1 MGFIPHPP
9 LYLSQVRPVDMAL
22 LLTIGAVWE
31 VVCRFYLLSVKQ
43 KSSSLVAK
51 EDKLEYLQHD
61 VELKRK
67 MGPSKFVET
76 SKLERQILA
85 LEQELESLTV
95 ANAKNLLQM
104 EKYLLRYGNMLL
116 AFFLFIA
123 YYGVPLMT
131 IQPLEDRFV
140 VLTRQQESEAAAA
153 DPTGSFLKA
162 LLFPVSYVGI
172 GSKISKWGID
182 PDVATSSIG
191 ALVVMWSAQVTTGK
205 LMDAVDA
212 YIL

>member
-9 LYLSQVRPVDMAL
+9 LYLSQVRPVDMLL

-31 VVCRFYLLSVKQ
+31 VGCRLYMLSVKQ
-43 KSSSLVAK
+43 KSASLLQK
-51 EDKLEYLQHD
+51 EDRLEFLTHD
-61 VELKRK
+61 ADVKRK
-67 MGPSKFVET
+67 MGPSHFVET
-76 SKLERQILA
+76 SKLERQVLA
-85 LEQELESLTV
+85 LEQELETLTV
-95 ANAKNLLQM
+95 NNAKSVVTM
-104 EKYLLRYGNMLL
+104 EKYLFRYGNMLL
-116 AFFLFIA
+116 ALTVLVL
-123 YYGVPLMT
+123 YYGIPVLT
-131 IQPLEDRFV
+131 IQALEDRFV
-140 VLTRQQESEAAAA
+140 TTDLESTP

-172 GSKISKWGID
+172 GTKISKWGMD
-182 PDVATSSIG
+182 SDVATSSIG

>member
-31 VVCRFYLLSVKQ
+31 VACRVYLLSVKQ
-43 KSSSLVAK
+43 KSSSLIAK
-51 EDKLEYLQHD
+51 EDRLEFLQHD
-61 VELKRK
+61 ADLKRK
-67 MGPSKFVET
+67 MGPSHFVET
-76 SKLERQILA
+76 SKLERQVLQ
-85 LEQELESLTV
+85 LEQELELLTV
-95 ANAKNLLQM
+95 SNAKNVVKM

-116 AFFLFIA
+116 AFILFVL
-123 YYGVPLMT
+123 YYGIPVLT
-131 IQPLEDRFV
+131 IQALEDRFV
-140 VLTRQQESEAAAA
+140 TQDLETTP

-172 GSKISKWGID
+172 GTKISKWGID
-182 PDVATSSIG
+182 PEVATSSIG

>member
-22 LLTIGAVWE
+22 LLTVGAVWE
-31 VVCRFYLLSVKQ
+31 VACRVYLLSVKR
-43 KSSSLVAK
+43 KSSVVTAK
-51 EDKLEYLQHD
+51 EDKLEFLTHD
-61 VELKRK
+61 ADTKRK
-67 MGPSKFVET
+67 MGPSHFVET

-85 LEQELESLTV
+85 LEQELETLTV
-95 ANAKNLLQM
+95 VNTKKVLQM

-116 AFFLFIA
+116 AFFMFVL
-123 YYGVPLMT
+123 YYGIPLMT
-131 IQPLEDRFV
+131 IQALEDRFV
-140 VLTRQQESEAAAA
+140 TQDLESTP
-153 DPTGSFLKA
+153 DPTGSFFKA

-172 GSKISKWGID
+172 GTKISKWGID
-182 PDVATSSIG
+182 PEVATSSIG

>member
-31 VVCRFYLLSVKQ
+31 VACRVYLLSVKQ
-43 KSSSLVAK
+43 KSSSLIQK
-51 EDKLEYLQHD
+51 EDKLEFLTHD
-61 VELKRK
+61 ADVKRK
-67 MGPSKFVET
+67 MGPSQFVAT

-85 LEQELESLTV
+85 LEQELETLAVDT
-95 ANAKNLLQM
+95 AKNVVRM
-104 EKYLLRYGNMLL
+104 ETYLLRYGNMLL
-116 AFFLFIA
+116 AFVMFVV
-123 YYGVPLMT
+123 YYGVPVMT
-131 IQPLEDRFV
+131 IQALEDRFV
-140 VLTRQQESEAAAA
+140 TQDLESTP

-162 LLFPVSYVGI
+162 LLFPMSYIGI
-172 GSKISKWGID
+172 GTKISKWGID
-182 PDVATSSIG
+182 PEVATSSIG

>member
-9 LYLSQVRPVDMAL
+9 LYLSQVRPVDMLL

-31 VVCRFYLLSVKQ
+31 VGCRVYMLSVKQ
-43 KSSSLVAK
+43 KSSSLIAK
-51 EDKLEYLQHD
+51 EDRLEYLTAD
-61 VELKRK
+61 ADAKRK
-67 MGPSKFVET
+67 MGPSHFVET
-76 SKLERQILA
+76 SKLERQVLA
-85 LEQELESLTV
+85 LEQELEKLTV
-95 ANAKNLLQM
+95 SNTKNVVKM
-104 EKYLLRYGNMLL
+104 EKYLLRYGNMGL
-116 AFFLFIA
+116 AFFIFVM
-123 YYGVPLMT
+123 YYGIPVLT
-131 IQPLEDRFV
+131 IQALEDRFV
-140 VLTRQQESEAAAA
+140 TQDLESTP

-172 GSKISKWGID
+172 GTKISKWGID
-182 PDVATSSIG
+182 PEVATSSIG